1 MDSSIQVTMFGK
13 FTIRE
18 SGCAQQPGVI
28 SLTGR
33 SRRLWTL
40 IAYLI
45 LHRDRGVSA
54 QELIDLLWQEAG
66 GSNPLSTLQNNVSR
80 ARAALEGLGLA
91 DARQLICND
100 AGMYRW
106 APERE
111 TVLDCEEFEKIAA
124 QSLAEPDRDRG
135 IAMAQEAMAL
145 YTGDFLPESAME
157 NWCIHIN
164 SYYRTLYLRLCR
176 HTVQRLFDADRL
188 AEVEEICTRVIQLD
202 PAAEEFS
209 ISLMRAQIMQHSP
222 EKALQHYDYI
232 RQLYR
237 DTYGVAPSE
246 ELEMMKSLAVQER
259 YGSETEDAGIL
270 EFLFRSETDKGAFY
284 CDSNVFREITKLRL
298 RDMKRT
304 KVPSQLV
311 IFKVKND
318 EAPMEKRTVYMRRL
332 ENTLQKSLRSVDP
345 YTRLGDGRL
354 LLMLTSATKEN
365 AYKVLD
371 RVQDRLRKDYPRSGA
386 NYSARVIDLAELA
399 AREEDTG
406 K

>member
-1 MDSSIQVTMFGK
+1 MEGSIQVTMFGK

-18 SGCAQQPGVI
+18 SGWAGQPGAI

-40 IAYLI
+40 VAYLI

-54 QELIDLLWQEAG
+54 QELIDLLWQDTG
-66 GSNPLSTLQNNVSR
+66 GNNPQSTLQNNVSR

-106 APERE
+106 APGRE

-124 QSLAEPDRDRG
+124 LSLAERDRDRG
-135 IAMAQEAMAL
+135 ISMAQKAIAL
-145 YTGDFLPESAME
+145 YTGEFLPESAME

-164 SYYRTLYLRLCR
+164 SYYRSLYLRLCR
-176 HTVQRLFDADRL
+176 QAVHWLFDADRL
-188 AEVEEICTRVIQLD
+188 AEVEDICTRVIRQD

-209 ISLMRAQIMQHSP
+209 ISLMRAQIMQHNP
-222 EKALQHYDYI
+222 EKALEHYDYI
-232 RQLYR
+232 RQLFR

-270 EFLFRSETDKGAFY
+270 EFLFRSESEKGAFY
-284 CDSNVFREITKLRL
+284 CDSNVFREMAKLRL

-304 KVPSQLV
+304 RVPSQLV
-311 IFKVKND
+311 IFRVKGD
-318 EAPMEKRTVYMRRL
+318 DFSMEKRTVYMRRL
-332 ENTLQKSLRSVDP
+332 ESTLQKSLRSVDP

-354 LLMLTSATKEN
+354 LLMLTNATREN
-365 AYKVLD
+365 ADKVLN
-371 RVQDRLRKDYPRSGA
+371 RVQDCLRRDYPRAGF
-386 NYSARVIDLAELA
+386 NYSARVIDLGELA
-399 AREEDTG
+399 AREDGSG

>member
-1 MDSSIQVTMFGK
+1 MEGSIQVTMFGQ

-18 SGCAQQPGVI
+18 SGCDQQPGAI

-40 IAYLI
+40 VAYLI

-54 QELIDLLWQEAG
+54 QELIDLLWQDTAG
-66 GSNPLSTLQNNVSR
+66 DNPLSTLQNNVSR

-100 AGMYRW
+100 AGLYRR
-106 APERE
+106 APGRE
-111 TVLDCEEFEKIAA
+111 TVLDCEEFEKMAA
-124 QSLAEPDRDRG
+124 QSLADRDRDRG
-135 IAMAQEAMAL
+135 IQLAQEAMAL

-164 SYYRTLYLRLCR
+164 SYYRSLYLRLCR
-176 HTVQRLFDADRL
+176 ETVRWLFDADRL
-188 AEVEEICTRVIQLD
+188 GEAEEICTRVIRQD

-209 ISLMRAQIMQHSP
+209 VSLMRAQIAQHNP
-222 EKALQHYDYI
+222 EKALEHYNYI
-232 RQLYR
+232 RQLFR

-259 YGSETEDAGIL
+259 YGSETEDAKIL
-270 EFLFRSETDKGAFY
+270 EFLFRSESEKGAFY
-284 CDSNVFREITKLRL
+284 CDNNVFREITKLRL

-311 IFKVKND
+311 IFRVKD
-318 EAPMEKRTVYMRRL
+318 DDAPMEKRTVYMRRL
-332 ENTLQKSLRSVDP
+332 ENTLQNSLRSVDP

-354 LLMLTSATKEN
+354 LLMLTNATPEN
-365 AYKVLD
+365 ADKVLN
-371 RVQDRLRKDYPRSGA
+371 RVQERLRRDYPRSGS
-386 NYSARVIDLAELA
+386 NYSARVIDLGELA
-399 AREEDTG
+399 AREEGPG